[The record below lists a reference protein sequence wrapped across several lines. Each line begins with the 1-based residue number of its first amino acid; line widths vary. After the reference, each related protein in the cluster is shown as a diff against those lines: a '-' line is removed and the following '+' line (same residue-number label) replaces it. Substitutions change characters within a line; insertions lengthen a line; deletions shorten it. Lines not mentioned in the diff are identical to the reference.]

1 MGKGGHQAARKVLQA
16 VAPPHPVIIG
26 QDAEAELIELLDYVR
41 AQSPRNA
48 NLVAARIDKEVIRI
62 ARNPEADAADLELPE
77 LPGGAVA
84 RKSTVSGYTVRY
96 LYPFVV
102 QAKRH
107 VLVVSIRR
115 GNRKAL
121 EDQAYLLRWL
131 EERARPAPGPPSVRR
146 R

>member
-1 MGKGGHQAARKVLQA
+1 MGKGGRQAAREVPQA
-16 VAPPHPVIIG
+16 IALAPHPIIIG
-26 QDAEAELIELLDYVR
+26 QDAEAELVALLDYVQ

-48 NLVAARIDKEVIRI
+48 NLVAGRIDKEVGRI
-62 ARNPEADAADLELPE
+62 ARNPEAHAADLELPD

-84 RKSTVSGYTVRY
+84 RKSSVSGYTVRY

-102 QAKRH
+102 RGKPH
-107 VLVVSIRR
+107 VLIVSIRR

-131 EERARPAPGPPSVRR
+131 EERARRAPS
-146 R
+146 

>member
-1 MGKGGHQAARKVLQA
+1 MGKGGRQAARKVPQA
-16 VAPPHPVIIG
+16 IARAPHPVIIG
-26 QDAEAELIELLDYVR
+26 QDAEAELIELLDYVQ

-48 NLVAARIDKEVIRI
+48 NLVAARIDKAVGRI
-62 ARNPEADAADLELPE
+62 ARNPEAHAADLEVAD

-84 RKSTVSGYTVRY
+84 RKSVVSGYIVRY

-102 QAKRH
+102 QGKRH
-107 VLVVSIRR
+107 VLIVSIRR

-131 EERARPAPGPPSVRR
+131 EERARHGP
-146 R
+146 